1 MRNIM
6 LHYTSAKKKG
16 FFSMKKFKV
25 GTKMNAKL
33 KYISNLCILHYLHY
47 KTADFQSKLGVVGGG
62 EVVSKLDYFLFLN
75 ISEGNLGTPVGR
87 LLRNL
92 IPQRNFEWYRTLKQ
106 VKIVHLSDKDQN

>member
-1 MRNIM
+1 MQN
-6 LHYTSAKKKG
+6 
-16 FFSMKKFKV
+16 
-25 GTKMNAKL
+25 
-33 KYISNLCILHYLHY
+33 SNTYLFILLYLHH
-47 KTADFQSKLGVVGGG
+47 KTSADFQSKQGVGGGG